1 MRVAVTGAT
10 GFLGRPLIQALQAR
24 GDQILALSRSRAAI
38 PGAQA
43 GYFEAGQP
51 LEPGALDGVDA
62 VVHLAGEPVAKRWT
76 ATYKDRLIR
85 SRVEGTRTIAQAL
98 RGTHV
103 RVLIS
108 ASATGYYGPHGAEEL
123 DESSPSGADFLSGL
137 CRAWEEAAQP
147 ARDAGVRVVHPRIG
161 IVLHPEGGALAK
173 MLTPFRMG
181 VGGRLGSGEQYMSWI
196 HRADLLSLFLFA
208 LDHDAL
214 RGPINGTAPQ
224 PVTNAEFTRA
234 LGRAL
239 HRPAVMAAP
248 GFAIKLAMG
257 EASDILLTGQRVLPK
272 KGLAAGFSF
281 AHPSLDGA
289 LADLLGIPKPS
300 TG

>member
-1 MRVAVTGAT
+1 
-10 GFLGRPLIQALQAR
+10 
-24 GDQILALSRSRAAI
+24 
-38 PGAQA
+38 
-43 GYFEAGQP
+43 
-51 LEPGALDGVDA
+51 
-62 VVHLAGEPVAKRWT
+62 
-76 ATYKDRLIR
+76 YKDRLVH
-85 SRVEGTRTIAQAL
+85 SRTEGTRTLAQAL
-98 RGTHV
+98 RGTRV

-123 DESSPSGADFLSGL
+123 DESASSGSDFLSGL

-147 ARDAGVRVVHPRIG
+147 AREAGVRVVHPRIG
-161 IVLHPEGGALAK
+161 IVLHPEGGALGK

-214 RGPINGTAPQ
+214 SGPINATAPQ

-234 LGRAL
+234 LAHAL

-272 KGLAAGFSF
+272 RPLAAGFSF

-289 LADLLGIPKPS
+289 LADLLGISKPS